1 MSTKLVSLDSS
12 TTCTG
17 ISIFI
22 NGIYKDSYTIETDK
36 KLKGDEKLDQ
46 MIVLIQDVLKKE
58 KPDIAIYECVVPVRN
73 PQTTRMLQE
82 LTGSIRGYCVEHYIS
97 HCSIKPSEWRGT
109 VVKRFKRSPNGRKRE
124 DLKQWSLD
132 IVNDELGIP
141 TESNDQSDSI
151 LIGIGYIEMFK

>member
-1 MSTKLVSLDSS
+1 MSVKLVSLDSS

-17 ISIFI
+17 VSVFV
-22 NGIYKDSYTIETDK
+22 NGVYKDSYIIKSDK

-46 MIVLIQDVLKKE
+46 MIGLIFSTIKKE
-58 KPDIAIYECVVPVRN
+58 KPDVVVYESVMPVRN

-82 LTGSIRGYCVEHYIS
+82 LTGSIRGYCVDHNIS
-97 HCSIKPSEWRGT
+97 HYSIKPSEWRGLN
-109 VVKRFKRSPNGRKRE
+109 VKRFHRSPNGRKRE

-132 IVNDELGIP
+132 LVNNELGVH